1 MDTTLRGR
9 RALVTGAAEGLGR
22 AYAEALV
29 NEGASVAVCD
39 VKDAIHDVAAQ
50 WRSAG
55 ATMMSRVAD
64 VANAEQVKSF
74 VDDAAAEFG
83 GLDLV
88 VSNAGIV
95 RITSPVNDG
104 WDKTIDDFDAVMGV
118 NLRGVY
124 LTGRAAIPHLV
135 KNGGGADLINV
146 TTDHI
151 HTCGWP
157 EKHSHDDAQLCQW
170 KGVQRAAVGG
180 PGFDVYDASKWGIK
194 GLTNTWARA
203 LASHGVRVNSFG
215 MGATATPMYL
225 GFVGDRPRTPGTM
238 SPESVAAV
246 LVDLVKEGPSGRTG
260 DCIQLWAGHPT
271 VLPPP
276 MLDGILTAQDLAR

>member
-1 MDTTLRGR
+1 MNTTLRGR

-22 AYAEALV
+22 AYAQALV

-39 VKDAIHDVAAQ
+39 VNEAVHDVAAQ
-50 WRSAG
+50 WRAAG
-55 ATMMSRVAD
+55 ATVMSRVAD
-64 VANAEQVKSF
+64 VADAAQVKSF

-83 GLDLV
+83 GLDIV

-95 RITSPVNDG
+95 RITSPVNDA

-135 KNGGGADLINV
+135 KNENGADLINV

-157 EKHSHDDAQLCQW
+157 EPHAHDNAQLCPW
-170 KGVQRAAVGG
+170 KDVQRSAVGG

-194 GLTNTWARA
+194 GLTNTWARG
-203 LASHGVRVNSFG
+203 LAAHGVRVNSFG

-225 GFVGDRPRTPGTM
+225 GFVGDRPVSPGTM
-238 SPESVAAV
+238 TPESVASV
-246 LVDLVKEGPSGRTG
+246 LVELLKEGPAGRTG

-276 MLDGILTAQDLAR
+276 MLDGILTAQDLSR